1 MDWLQNC
8 WHLKKGQ
15 LYIWIPKKKKSFKV
29 RKIAPQGRFGLKII
43 AIVSIL
49 QRFTLEWAGHLFR
62 ALITPSIWITDHI
75 QNINYSATALITSL
89 NAFHLFSFPQCLF
102 KPSWLD
108 SSALKRGNS
117 IWQKE
122 IWASKR
128 RILGSVVKPSF
139 ITSVTPRQ
147 GAYQL
152 WKVHMLFCKM
162 GIVISLSD
170 LACLSWTVYNSECL

>member
-1 MDWLQNC
+1 MYISSGLITELLTFKERAII
-8 WHLKKGQ
+8 HLNT
-15 LYIWIPKKKKSFKV
+15 KKKSLKV

-102 KPSWLD
+102 KLSWLD

-117 IWQKE
+117 IWRKE
-122 IWASKR
+122 IWVPREGFWGRLLSHH
-128 RILGSVVKPSF
+128 LLPLLPSGKVL
-139 ITSVTPRQ
+139 TSF
-147 GAYQL
+147 GKSICSFAK
-152 WKVHMLFCKM
+152 W
-162 GIVISLSD
+162 
-170 LACLSWTVYNSECL
+170 A